1 MREIIKSIMTT
12 SLLLATL
19 TASAQSVQEIEK
31 QMGFKISV
39 AIDHGVEVTKSL
51 GQERDIHSEGKPLKW
66 RCDIYS
72 FTLPKKERYLLDEMI
87 EEFETNGRENPN
99 CYGINSMSESK
110 DGDRVGH
117 ERNLM
122 VGEDPNRFVTIGKDY
137 TNFININTL
146 DDADTTKTHRY
157 AYALEWRDGNKGKT
171 DVRYIITYA
180 KIPSATTTL
189 NDQNWPF
196 LNLGKS
202 KVRKGAPI
210 LFKGDARILWDGKDY
225 PVLFLDSLIRDA
237 QQKAKDAKKHIEVLR
252 HKYQSGNSLV
262 LWNDTLEHDT
272 DPVTDVVIRLHQGQP
287 VTADDLIC
295 NDNILL
301 IFSLLKQQFLAG
313 QNTEFNAISVYTLCK
328 RAREYGFF
336 SSDIPDFP
344 SGKGELEQLKRD
356 IAQMKANATTDTIR
370 NYLQMAIAELDKIK

>member
-1 MREIIKSIMTT
+1 MKEIMKTVMTA
-12 SLLLATL
+12 SLLLVTL
-19 TASAQSVQEIEK
+19 TATAQSVKDIEK
-31 QMGFKISV
+31 QMGFQITD

-51 GQERDIHSEGKPLKW
+51 GQERDILKEGKPLKW

-87 EEFETNGRENPN
+87 DEFETNGRENPN

-122 VGEDPNRFVTIGKDY
+122 VGDDPNRFVAIGKDY
-137 TNFININTL
+137 TNFININIL

-157 AYALEWRDGNKGKT
+157 AYALEWRDGNKGAT
-171 DVRYIITYA
+171 DVRYIVTYA

-189 NDQNWPF
+189 ADPNWPF
-196 LNLGKS
+196 LNLGQS
-202 KVRKGAPI
+202 KVRKGSPI
-210 LFKGDARILWDGKDY
+210 LFKGDARVQWDGKDY
-225 PVLFLDSLIRDA
+225 PVLSLDSLIRDA
-237 QQKAKDAKKHIEVLR
+237 QQKAKDTKKLIEGLR
-252 HKYQSGNSLV
+252 HKYQSGNALV

-287 VTADDLIC
+287 
-295 NDNILL
+295 
-301 IFSLLKQQFLAG
+301 AG

-336 SSDIPDFP
+336 SSDFPDVP
-344 SGKGELEQLKRD
+344 NGKAELEQLKRD
-356 IAQMKANATTDTIR
+356 IAQMKANAATDTIR

>member
-1 MREIIKSIMTT
+1 MKEIMKTVMTA
-12 SLLLATL
+12 SLLLVTL
-19 TASAQSVQEIEK
+19 TATAQSVKEIEK
-31 QMGFKISV
+31 QMGFKMTV
-39 AIDHGVEVTKSL
+39 ANDHGVEVTKSL
-51 GQERDIHSEGKPLKW
+51 GQERNILKEGKPLKW

-72 FTLPKKERYLLDEMI
+72 FTLPKKQHYLLDEMI
-87 EEFETNGRENPN
+87 DEFETNGRENPN

-110 DGDRVGH
+110 DGNRVGN

-122 VGEDPNRFVTIGKDY
+122 VGDDPNRFVAIGKDY
-137 TNFININTL
+137 TNFININIL

-157 AYALEWRDGNKGKT
+157 AYALEWRDGNKGAT
-171 DVRYIITYA
+171 DVRYIVTYA
-180 KIPSATTTL
+180 KIPSATTTIT
-189 NDQNWPF
+189 DQNWPM
-196 LNLGKS
+196 LNLGQS
-202 KVRKGAPI
+202 KVRTGAPI
-210 LFKGDARILWDGKDY
+210 LFKGNARVQWDGKDY
-225 PVLFLDSLIRDA
+225 PVLSLDSLIRDA
-237 QQKAKDAKKHIEVLR
+237 QQKAKDAKKRIEGLR
-252 HKYQSGNSLV
+252 HKFQTKDALV

-287 VTADDLIC
+287 VTADDLLC

-336 SSDIPDFP
+336 SSGFPDFP
-344 SGKGELEQLKRD
+344 NGKAELEQLKRD
-356 IAQMKANATTDTIR
+356 IAQMKANAATDTIR

>member
-1 MREIIKSIMTT
+1 MKEIMKTVMTA
-12 SLLLATL
+12 SLLLVTL
-19 TASAQSVQEIEK
+19 TVTAQSVKEIEK
-31 QMGFKISV
+31 QMGFKMTV
-39 AIDHGVEVTKSL
+39 ANDHGVEVTKSL
-51 GQERDIHSEGKPLKW
+51 GQERDIQKEGKPLKW

-72 FTLPKKERYLLDEMI
+72 FTLPKKQRYLLDEMI

-110 DGDRVGH
+110 DGNRVGH

-122 VGEDPNRFVTIGKDY
+122 VGDDPNRFVTIGKDY
-137 TNFININTL
+137 TNFININIL

-157 AYALEWRDGNKGKT
+157 AYALEWRGGNKGAT
-171 DVRYIITYA
+171 DVRYIVTYA
-180 KIPSATTTL
+180 KIPSATTTIT
-189 NDQNWPF
+189 DQNWPF
-196 LNLGKS
+196 FDLGKS
-202 KVRKGAPI
+202 KVRKGSPI
-210 LFKGDARILWDGKDY
+210 LFKGDARVEWDGKDY
-225 PVLFLDSLIRDA
+225 PVLSLDSLIRDA
-237 QQKAKDAKKHIEVLR
+237 QQKAKDAKKRIEGLR
-252 HKYQSGNSLV
+252 HKFQTKDALV

-287 VTADDLIC
+287 VTADDLLC

-301 IFSLLKQQFLAG
+301 VFSLLKQQFLAG
-313 QNTEFNAISVYTLCK
+313 LNTEFNAISVYTLCK

-336 SSDIPDFP
+336 SSDIPDVP
-344 SGKGELEQLKRD
+344 DGKAELEQLKRD

>member
-1 MREIIKSIMTT
+1 MKEIMKTVMTA
-12 SLLLATL
+12 SLLLVTL
-19 TASAQSVQEIEK
+19 TATAQSVKEIEK
-31 QMGFKISV
+31 QMGFKMTV
-39 AIDHGVEVTKSL
+39 ANDHGVEVTKSL
-51 GQERDIHSEGKPLKW
+51 GQERNIQKEGKPLKW

-72 FTLPKKERYLLDEMI
+72 FTLPKKQRYLLDEMI

-122 VGEDPNRFVTIGKDY
+122 VGDDPNRFVTIGKDY
-137 TNFININTL
+137 TNFININIL

-157 AYALEWRDGNKGKT
+157 AYALEWRAGNKGAT

-189 NDQNWPF
+189 TNQNWPF
-196 LNLGKS
+196 LDLDKS
-202 KVRKGAPI
+202 NVRKGAPI
-210 LFKGDARILWDGKDY
+210 LFKGDARVQWDGKDY
-225 PVLFLDSLIRDA
+225 PVLSLDSLIRDA
-237 QQKAKDAKKHIEVLR
+237 QQKAKDAKKRIEGLR
-252 HKYQSGNSLV
+252 HKYQTKDALV

-287 VTADDLIC
+287 VTADDLLC

-301 IFSLLKQQFLAG
+301 VFSLLKQQFLAG
-313 QNTEFNAISVYTLCK
+313 LNTEFNAISVYTLCK

-336 SSDIPDFP
+336 SSDIPDVP
-344 SGKGELEQLKRD
+344 DGKAELEQLKRD
-356 IAQMKANATTDTIR
+356 IAQMKANAKTDTIR

>member
-1 MREIIKSIMTT
+1 MKEIMKSIMTT
-12 SLLLATL
+12 SLLLVTL
-19 TASAQSVQEIEK
+19 TAPAQSLQDIEK
-31 QMGFKISV
+31 QMGFKMSI
-39 AIDHGVEVTKSL
+39 ANDHGVEVTKSL
-51 GQERDIHSEGKPLKW
+51 GQERDIQREGKPLKW

-110 DGDRVGH
+110 DGNRVGQ

-122 VGEDPNRFVTIGKDY
+122 VGDDPNRFVAIGKDY
-137 TNFININTL
+137 TNFININIL
-146 DDADTTKTHRY
+146 DNADTTKSHRY
-157 AYALEWRDGNKGKT
+157 AFALEWRDSNKGAT
-171 DVRYIITYA
+171 DMRYIVTYA

-189 NDQNWPF
+189 ANQNWSF
-196 LNLGKS
+196 LDLGKS
-202 KVRKGAPI
+202 KVRKGGPI
-210 LFKGDARILWDGKDY
+210 LFKGDARVQWDGKDY
-225 PVLFLDSLIRDA
+225 PVLSLDSLIRDA
-237 QQKAKDAKKHIEVLR
+237 QQKAKDAKKRIEGLR
-252 HKYQSGNSLV
+252 HKFQTGNALV
-262 LWNDTLEHDT
+262 LWNDTLEHNT

-287 VTADDLIC
+287 VTADDLLC

-313 QNTEFNAISVYTLCK
+313 QNTEFNAISVYSLCK

-336 SSDIPDFP
+336 SSDIPDVP
-344 SGKGELEQLKRD
+344 NGKAELEQLKRD
-356 IAQMKANATTDTIR
+356 IAQMKANAATDTIR

>member
-1 MREIIKSIMTT
+1 MKEIMKTVMTA
-12 SLLLATL
+12 SLLLVTL
-19 TASAQSVQEIEK
+19 TATAQSVKDIEK
-31 QMGFKISV
+31 QMGFKMTI
-39 AIDHGVEVTKSL
+39 ANDHGVEVTKSL
-51 GQERDIHSEGKPLKW
+51 GQERDILKEGKPLKW

-72 FTLPKKERYLLDEMI
+72 FTLPKKEHYLLDEMI

-122 VGEDPNRFVTIGKDY
+122 VGDDPNRFVAIGKDY
-137 TNFININTL
+137 TNFININIL

-157 AYALEWRDGNKGKT
+157 AYALEWRDGNKGAT
-171 DVRYIITYA
+171 DVRYIVTYA
-180 KIPSATTTL
+180 KIPSATTTIT
-189 NDQNWPF
+189 DQNWPF
-196 LNLGKS
+196 LDLGKS
-202 KVRKGAPI
+202 NVRKGGPI
-210 LFKGDARILWDGKDY
+210 LFKGDARVEWDGKDY
-225 PVLFLDSLIRDA
+225 PVLSLDSLIRDA
-237 QQKAKDAKKHIEVLR
+237 QQKAKDAKKRIEGLR
-252 HKYQSGNSLV
+252 QKFQTKDALV

-287 VTADDLIC
+287 VTADDLLC

-336 SSDIPDFP
+336 SSDFPDVP
-344 SGKGELEQLKRD
+344 NGKAELEQLKRD